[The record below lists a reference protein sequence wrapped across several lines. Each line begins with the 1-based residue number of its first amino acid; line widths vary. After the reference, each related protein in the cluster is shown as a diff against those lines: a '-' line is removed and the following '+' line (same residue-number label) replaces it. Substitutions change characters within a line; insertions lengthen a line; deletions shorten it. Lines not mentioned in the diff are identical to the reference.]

1 MPGSEMAALPLLLN
15 AKDFVRNL
23 FRKARRRCII
33 ADPYL
38 SADEVRTFALFVES
52 LDASIHLLA
61 GEEYLRRK
69 TSGGQTNGRV
79 LHDQI
84 AALRQKDP
92 AFQPE
97 THVLLGRNRC
107 PLHDR
112 FLVVDETV
120 YHIGGSLNRLGERAM
135 AVSRVPAPDP
145 VMADLERWMAGE
157 NAEPLEKWL
166 KRIES

>member
-1 MPGSEMAALPLLLN
+1 
-15 AKDFVRNL
+15 
-23 FRKARRRCII
+23 
-33 ADPYL
+33 
-38 SADEVRTFALFVES
+38 
-52 LDASIHLLA
+52 
-61 GEEYLRRK
+61 
-69 TSGGQTNGRV
+69 
-79 LHDQI
+79 
-84 AALRQKDP
+84 
-92 AFQPE
+92 
-97 THVLLGRNRC
+97 VLLGRNRC